1 MKAGG
6 PVALPFADR
15 TEAGRLL
22 AARVA
27 ALHLAPPLVVLAL
40 PRGGVPVAAEV
51 ARALHAP
58 LDLLL
63 VRKIG
68 APYNPELA
76 VAAVV
81 DGDPPQTVIDEETL
95 SASGAGPAHVQHELP
110 AALREIARRRRVYLH
125 DRAPRPLRGVTAV
138 VVDDGIATGTT
149 ARAAL
154 RGVRLQGAA
163 QVVLAVPVAPA
174 GTVAELA
181 GEVDGLVCLAEPSP
195 FGAVGRFYRDFHA
208 VEDDEVLAAIAA
220 AELHTRPAAD
230 GADDRSD
237 TGAADD

>member
-1 MKAGG
+1 MS
-6 PVALPFADR
+6 LPFADR
-15 TEAGRLL
+15 AQAGRLL
-22 AARVA
+22 ADRVA
-27 ALHLAPPLVVLAL
+27 ALRLRPPLVVLAL

-51 ARALHAP
+51 ARVLQAP

-81 DGDPPQTVIDEETL
+81 DGDPPQTVIDQETL
-95 SASGAGPAHVQHELP
+95 AASGAGPEHVQRELP
-110 AALREIARRRRVYLH
+110 AALREIARRRHVYMH
-125 DRAPRPLRGVTAV
+125 DRAPRPLQGVTAV

-149 ARAAL
+149 VRAAL

-163 QVVLAVPVAPA
+163 HVVLAVPVAPA
-174 GTVAELA
+174 GTVSELA
-181 GEVDGLVCLAEPSP
+181 DEVDDLVCLAQPSP

-208 VEDDEVLAAIAA
+208 VEDDEVLSAMAA
-220 AELHTRPAAD
+220 AHRPEPSAA
-230 GADDRSD
+230 RSEND
-237 TGAADD
+237 A